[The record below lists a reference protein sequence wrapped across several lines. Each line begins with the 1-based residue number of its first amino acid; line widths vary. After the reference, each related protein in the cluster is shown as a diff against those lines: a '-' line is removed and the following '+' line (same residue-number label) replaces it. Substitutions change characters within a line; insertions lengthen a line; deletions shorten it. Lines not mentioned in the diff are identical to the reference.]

1 MTGSTLARRSL
12 GRRLRKLREAV
23 KLSQSAASKAVE
35 LSPQS
40 IGRLE
45 DGQATR
51 VSSLHI
57 NVLCNLY
64 GASDEDRQVLLGLA
78 QEARESSK
86 SGGKWWRAYADEI
99 PADFDHYVAL
109 EEAAK
114 TLTTF
119 QITLLP
125 GLLQTADYRR
135 NGIRTVHPQM
145 STAEVERRVELSAR
159 RQERL
164 QDNAFELN
172 AYLSSAV
179 LQHRVG
185 GPAVMARQLQ
195 HLLNIQSLPNKA
207 IRIIPQSV
215 GSYIGL
221 HTGTF
226 VLLEFPDVPSTRIQE
241 PPVVYAEG
249 YTGCLYLERDTEIEQ
264 FRRAL
269 ADIRRVALDVGEST
283 GLIARLARECE
294 Q

>member
-12 GRRLRKLREAV
+12 GRRLRKLREAA
-23 KLSQSAASKAVE
+23 KLSQAAASKAVE

-40 IGRLE
+40 ISRLE

-64 GASDEDRQVLLGLA
+64 SASDEDRRVLLGLA
-78 QEARESSK
+78 QEARESTK

-109 EEAAK
+109 EEAAR
-114 TLTTF
+114 TLSTF

-135 NGIRTVHPQM
+135 VGIWTVHPQM
-145 STAEVERRVELSAR
+145 SAAEVERRVEVSAW

-164 QDNAFELN
+164 QDSTFELN
-172 AYLSSAV
+172 AYLSEAV

-185 GPAVMARQLQ
+185 GPAVMARQLR
-195 HLLNIQSLPNKA
+195 HLLDIQSLPNKA

-226 VLLEFPDVPSTRIQE
+226 VLLEFPNVPTTRIQE
-241 PPVVYAEG
+241 PPVAYVEG
-249 YTGCLYLERDTEIEQ
+249 YTGCLYLERDTEIAQ
-264 FRRAL
+264 YRQAL
-269 ADIRRVALDVGEST
+269 TDIQRVALDASEST
-283 GLIARLARECE
+283 SLMAQLARECE
-294 Q
+294 